1 MNNMFLFSF
10 LLSFILCFLSFNILI
25 PVLKKWHIGQYIRKE
40 GPTRHLE
47 KKGTPIFGGLII
59 FIVSLVAYIVTNLYF
74 KCFEIKN
81 LILIFFP
88 LLVFM
93 IIGFSDDFLKIKRKD
108 NEGLKPK
115 QKLILQLIA
124 LLIYFLI
131 LEKYNILTTR
141 IYLFR
146 IIIDIKYFYM
156 LLFILIFLSS
166 SNAMNLSD
174 GIDGLAGGLM
184 IITLIAYGIIAYIQ
198 QEGIILISIICI
210 LAATLSFFIFNINPA
225 KIFMGD
231 SGSLML
237 GASLAMYAV
246 LLKVELLL
254 ILIGLPYLLETLSV
268 IIQVIYFK
276 ITKGKR
282 LLLMS
287 PLHHHFELK
296 GYSEWKIDI
305 IFWLFGIIVS
315 IISIIFVY
323 FR

>member
-1 MNNMFLFSF
+1 
-10 LLSFILCFLSFNILI
+10 
-25 PVLKKWHIGQYIRKE
+25 
-40 GPTRHLE
+40 
-47 KKGTPIFGGLII
+47 
-59 FIVSLVAYIVTNLYF
+59 
-74 KCFEIKN
+74 
-81 LILIFFP
+81 
-88 LLVFM
+88 
-93 IIGFSDDFLKIKRKD
+93 
-108 NEGLKPK
+108 
-115 QKLILQLIA
+115 
-124 LLIYFLI
+124 
-131 LEKYNILTTR
+131 
-141 IYLFR
+141 
-146 IIIDIKYFYM
+146 M

-184 IITLIAYGIIAYIQ
+184 IITLISYGIIAYIQ
-198 QEGIILISIICI
+198 KEGIILMSIICL
-210 LAATLSFFIFNINPA
+210 LAPTLSFLIFNVNPA

-237 GASLAMYAV
+237 GASLAMFAV

-254 ILIGLPYLLETLSV
+254 ILIGLPYLIETLSV

-276 ITKGKR
+276 LSKGKR

-323 FR
+323 LR

>member
-10 LLSFILCFLSFNILI
+10 LLAFILCFISFNIFI
-25 PVLKKWHIGQYIRKE
+25 PVFKKWHIGQYIRKE

-59 FIVSLVAYIVTNLYF
+59 FLVSIISYIISSLYF

-88 LLVFM
+88 LFSYML
-93 IIGFSDDFLKIKRKD
+93 IGFSDDYLKIKRKN

-115 QKLILQLIA
+115 QKLILQLLA
-124 LLIYFLI
+124 LLLYFII
-131 LEKYNILTTR
+131 LKKYNILTTR

-146 IIIDIKYFYM
+146 IVIDIKYFYM

-184 IITLIAYGIIAYIQ
+184 IITLISYGIIAYIQ
-198 QEGIILISIICI
+198 KEGIILMSIICL
-210 LAATLSFFIFNINPA
+210 LAPTLSFLIFNVNPA

-237 GASLAMYAV
+237 GASLAMFAV

-254 ILIGLPYLLETLSV
+254 ILIGLPYLIETLSV

-276 ITKGKR
+276 LSKGKR

-296 GYSEWKIDI
+296 GYSEWEIDI

-323 FR
+323 LR